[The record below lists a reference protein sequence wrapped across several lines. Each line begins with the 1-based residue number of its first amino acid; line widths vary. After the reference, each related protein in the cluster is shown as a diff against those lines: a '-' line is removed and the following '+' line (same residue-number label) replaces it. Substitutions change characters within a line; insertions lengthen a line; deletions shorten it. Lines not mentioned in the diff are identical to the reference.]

1 MTTTDDERL
10 KPMKLHNYWRS
21 STSYRARIVLN
32 LKGLDYEYV
41 AYHLRL
47 GEQRGARYLGLN
59 RQGLVPSLE
68 LDDGHVLT
76 QSLAIIDYL
85 EEVHPQ
91 PPLLP
96 ADPLERAR
104 VRALA
109 HAVALDLH
117 PINNLRILTYLKDN
131 CGQDDEGVG
140 RWFRHWVD
148 ECFRPLEADLSSH
161 PQTGV
166 YCHGDRPT
174 LADICLVPQ
183 VAGGARFNVDMTP
196 YPTISRI
203 YDACMQ
209 IDAFAR
215 AAPARQPDAE

>member
-10 KPMKLHNYWRS
+10 KSMKLHNYWRS

-32 LKGLDYEYV
+32 LKELDYEYV

-68 LDDGHVLT
+68 LDDGHLLT
-76 QSLAIIDYL
+76 QSLAIIEYL

-104 VRALA
+104 GRALA

-117 PINNLRILTYLKDN
+117 PINNLRILTNQKDN

-174 LADICLVPQ
+174 LADVTLVPQ
-183 VAGGARFNVDMTP
+183 IFNARRFDCRLDHV
-196 YPTISRI
+196 PTVMKIFE
-203 YDACMQ
+203 ACMLLP
-209 IDAFAR
+209 AFDKTQPSAC
-215 AAPARQPDAE
+215 PDAA